1 VQVYIGY
8 AEMDISLMVSDEDF
22 YARSLDVKRIG
33 LKCIGRRDGY
43 TPNCLRYMVKDFM
56 LKYKRATL

>member
-33 LKCIGRRDGY
+33 LNISEGGMAILQIACDIW
-43 TPNCLRYMVKDFM
+43 
-56 LKYKRATL
+56 